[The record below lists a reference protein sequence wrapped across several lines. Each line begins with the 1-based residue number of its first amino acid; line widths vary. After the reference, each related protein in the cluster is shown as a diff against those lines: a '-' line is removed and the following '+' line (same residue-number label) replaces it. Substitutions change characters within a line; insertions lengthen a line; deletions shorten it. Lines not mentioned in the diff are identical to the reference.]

1 MRIVLF
7 VLVVLFCSNVNAS
20 IDYKKRY
27 EASYSRVKQKSFRA
41 IIRDVIRRKQ
51 IKQQPK
57 DKTIPIPLYDSIDWD
72 KLKNLA

>member
-1 MRIVLF
+1 MRVILF

-27 EASYSRVKQKSFRA
+27 EASYSHVKQKSFRA

-51 IKQQPK
+51 IKQKPK
-57 DKTIPIPLYDSIDWD
+57 DKTIPIPLYDSLDWD
-72 KLKNLA
+72 NLRNLA

>member
-1 MRIVLF
+1 MRIMLF
-7 VLVVLFCSNVNAS
+7 VLVVLFCSNVNTS

-27 EASYSRVKQKSFRA
+27 ENTYSHVKQKSFRA

-51 IKQQPK
+51 LKESPK
-57 DKTIPIPLYDSIDWD
+57 YKIIPIPLYDSLDWD